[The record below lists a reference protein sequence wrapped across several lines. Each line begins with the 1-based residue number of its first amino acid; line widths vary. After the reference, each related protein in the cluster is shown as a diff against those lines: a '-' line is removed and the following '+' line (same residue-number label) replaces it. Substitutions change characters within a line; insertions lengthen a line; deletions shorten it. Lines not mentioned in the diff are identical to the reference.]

1 MASLDSYEIPQHL
14 IEFIENEM
22 KGTYFDNMLKS
33 GMITTLLNYAIKNCN
48 FELAFLELEYC
59 NYGKPSVTGYT
70 PLMNLL
76 ESHEKLWD
84 NCHWSD

>member
-33 GMITTLLNYAIKNCN
+33 GMIFI
-48 FELAFLELEYC
+48 
-59 NYGKPSVTGYT
+59 
-70 PLMNLL
+70 
-76 ESHEKLWD
+76 
-84 NCHWSD
+84 